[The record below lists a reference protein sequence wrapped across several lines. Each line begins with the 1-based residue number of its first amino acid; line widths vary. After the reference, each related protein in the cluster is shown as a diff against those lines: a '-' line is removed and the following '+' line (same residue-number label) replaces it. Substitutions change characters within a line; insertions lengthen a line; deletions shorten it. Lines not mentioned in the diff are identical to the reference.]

1 MDNKIVLD
9 SCVFN
14 KLFLQEPE
22 TDTAIALINHL
33 TAKPYE
39 IFAPNLFLYEVL
51 AIAKVN
57 KVDTQQIYAIIV
69 KLQNLGL
76 QLIELNPVIIE
87 KSLTICDVGHDKSG
101 FPSFYDAVYHTLAI
115 LNNCY
120 FFKTSQLGNIVLLK
134 DWENI
139 LTHSSRAIAYCKVC

>member
-101 FPSFYDAVYHTLAI
+101 FPSFYDAVYHALAI

-120 FFKTSQLGNIVLLK
+120 FVTADKKHFFKTSQLGNIVLLK

-139 LTHSSRAIAYCKVC
+139 LTHSS